1 MFNKLN
7 SLLSN
12 DFKKSNYYIHDSKA
26 NIGDMNKKYILKN
39 SLEEGKLKKYD
50 LNLREKNE
58 KSNFRNIKINNSLS
72 EENIINKKFFS
83 GKRKFEN
90 DDIDIQY
97 EKKNK
102 IENLD
107 KIIKN
112 INIIPKDDCN
122 LRLIN
127 SDYESINIVNDEYST
142 LDKHNLNTKNIK
154 GFSQ

>member
-1 MFNKLN
+1 MMTLIFNMK
-7 SLLSN
+7 
-12 DFKKSNYYIHDSKA
+12 
-26 NIGDMNKKYILKN
+26 
-39 SLEEGKLKKYD
+39 
-50 LNLREKNE
+50 
-58 KSNFRNIKINNSLS
+58 
-72 EENIINKKFFS
+72 
-83 GKRKFEN
+83 
-90 DDIDIQY
+90 
-97 EKKNK
+97 KKNK